1 MNWCI
6 IKHKWEY
13 KIEDITFSN
22 FRELNLDGTQKEVTI
37 SNQVRLC
44 KRCHKKQRSRGI
56 DWVEWELTL
65 EEEKQKVCSEWGQH
79 IPSLLQE
86 MRDKKLN
93 QIL

>member
-65 EEEKQKVCSEWGQH
+65 EEE
-79 IPSLLQE
+79 
-86 MRDKKLN
+86 RDIKLSK
-93 QIL
+93 LV